1 MTITID
7 FLMLVIALIGC
18 LGGAFAFFTKLLW
31 GIKQDSANTNSL
43 VVELHTEIKNTK
55 EFHTCEFDRVNK
67 KLDDL
72 TEEVSKHEAR
82 IIKLEN
88 TNK

>member
-1 MTITID
+1 MTID
-7 FLMLVIALIGC
+7 LNFLMFVIALIGC

-31 GIKQDSANTNSL
+31 GIKQDSANTNAL

-55 EFHTCEFDRVNK
+55 EFHTCEFNR
-67 KLDDL
+67 LDKAVADL
-72 TEEVSKHEAR
+72 TEEVNKHEAR

-88 TNK
+88 TKK